1 MPLVVL
7 LRVGAAVLGMAAA
20 AVWLGGGLQFSLGPL
35 KVSATD
41 PARVALQ
48 GALLWLLATVAVP
61 RPPHRALAML
71 PLVAVLLSAWCDSAP
86 RRVGDG
92 AEYLAMAINLSHG
105 RPPALSAG
113 DRAAIRTEMATLS
126 GFEEAPLE
134 TPLVGAGGRQ
144 DFLHFWLYSLGA
156 APLVAVA
163 RAAGLDPLH
172 AFTALNICLLGLLC
186 WWLVRRDRL
195 AAAAFVVAS
204 PLLWWIDKAHA
215 EVFLF
220 VTIAGAVLLAT
231 EHPSEGRLEAARRIG
246 LALAAAALATAQNP
260 GAAPVLAGVVAWAIV
275 HHRRRS
281 TWLAI
286 AGAALI
292 AAAPL
297 VYYAWHLGVLLPL
310 ADEAGR
316 VWSGARAVLTPLFDL
331 NVGLVP
337 LAPIPAVVAVLGA
350 RGVSLRVAGLVVA
363 TGVTLLLAFGATGN
377 ANHGGTPGLSRY
389 ALWIL
394 AVMTPLIVDGSARL
408 GARRGV
414 LVIMLG
420 LSMAMTFQMFRP
432 SASEQGRDSPS
443 PLARVVWARW
453 PALDNPLPEVFAE
466 RTSGVEGV
474 PPLPAT
480 VTGCAKALLFGD
492 GSQSWWP
499 FPCEPRA
506 APPECAVTRA
516 LCYANGNSFWM
527 APAQPRFVFERA
539 YERSWTL
546 RDRARLAALLPRLG
560 KGAEVVRLADGPR
573 RTDGGQDIASLFIV
587 EGPAGSAIWVRTLEG
602 RGATLR
608 VLATRPSNLEM
619 RSGLTDAPVA
629 SPQLLEP
636 GTHTLALPMEG
647 PVLVLVTDAAPT
659 SGP

>member
-1 MPLVVL
+1 MPVVTLVLRLAAIVL
-7 LRVGAAVLGMAAA
+7 GVAAVAGGLGMDPR
-20 AVWLGGGLQFSLGPL
+20 FSLGPIR
-35 KVSATD
+35 VSATD
-41 PARVALQ
+41 PGRVALQ
-48 GALLWLLATVAVP
+48 GALLWLLATVVAPWP
-61 RPPHRALAML
+61 RRPAMAML
-71 PLVAVLLSAWCDSAP
+71 PLVAVLLAAWSDSAP

-92 AEYLAMAINLSHG
+92 AEYLAMALNISHA
-105 RPPALSAG
+105 RPPALSAA
-113 DRAAIRTEMATLS
+113 DRAATRTEMAALS
-126 GFEEAPLE
+126 GFEAVPLE
-134 TPLVGAGGRQ
+134 TPLVGADGRQ

-172 AFTALNICLLGLLC
+172 AFTVLNICLLGLFC
-186 WWLVRRDRL
+186 WWLVRQDRL

-220 VTIAGAVLLAT
+220 VTIAGAVLLA
-231 EHPSEGRLEAARRIG
+231 PQRIG
-246 LALAAAALATAQNP
+246 LALVAAALATAQNP
-260 GAAPVLAGVVAWAIV
+260 GAAPVFAGVVAWAV
-275 HHRRRS
+275 VDHRRRGS

-297 VYYAWHLGVLLPL
+297 VYYAWHLGVGLPL
-310 ADEAGR
+310 ADDPGR
-316 VWSGARAVLTPLFDL
+316 AWPGVRAVLTPLVDL
-331 NVGLVP
+331 NLGLLP
-337 LAPIPAVVAVLGA
+337 HAPVLVAVTLLGV
-350 RGVSLRVAGLVVA
+350 RRLSLPASGLVVA
-363 TGVTLLLAFGATGN
+363 IGVTLLLVFGATGN
-377 ANHGGTPGLSRY
+377 ANHGGTPGMSRY

-394 AVMTPLIVDGSARL
+394 AVMMPFIVEGSARL
-408 GARRGV
+408 GSRRGV
-414 LVIMLG
+414 LLITLG
-420 LSMAMTFQMFRP
+420 LSMAMTLQMFRP

-480 VTGCAKALLFGD
+480 ITGCSKALLLGD

-499 FPCEPRA
+499 FPCEPRD

-516 LCYANGNSFWM
+516 LCYANGNSFRL
-527 APAQPRFVFERA
+527 APAQPRFAFERA

-560 KGAEVVRLADGPR
+560 EGAEVVRLADGPR
-573 RTDGGQDIASLFIV
+573 RTDGGHDIASLFIV
-587 EGPAGSAIWVRTLEG
+587 EGPAGTAIWVRTFEG
-602 RGATLR
+602 REATLR
-608 VLATRPSNLEM
+608 VLVSRPSRFEM
-619 RSGLTDAPVA
+619 RSGLTDAPVG
-629 SPQLLEP
+629 SPRLLEP
-636 GTHTLALPMEG
+636 GTHTLALPAEG
-647 PVLVLVTDAAPT
+647 PLLVLVTDA
-659 SGP
+659 G